1 MENDAN
7 SCNAP
12 YQDNRSNS
20 SADYLKRAAIAVNA
34 GDKILGVHLYLAAFE
49 RALAENLV
57 PSNEVLEGMGKAWD
71 LAITTK
77 QRSLAEYIFEK
88 MESFWSADEMM
99 DHAEELQQLA
109 FDKLEEYGFTREA
122 LEDMADMVSQ
132 DLMSVGPEILY
143 RFDEMEQG
151 KSSQNDHSD
160 HASHQ
165 TEASDGVSEQE
176 EDLSAASA
184 VQGEHESS
192 SIEGEDSHRKNGSD
206 APAKSVHAVSFAI
219 PSQGASSSTKTSK
232 KKQKDKKAAHVP
244 RFNYS
249 SIVGFDSAIEQMH
262 KLGVGKSDDE
272 EFQAFVRL
280 LNFRHGLA
288 RMPQLGTVVFRS
300 ESREDANYFMAATA
314 GELALPAVR
323 MRLDHNAAGQP
334 VLFVMASPDFKA
346 HLTSLAQAGFDSPTV
361 LLLEDFD
368 QWVLPTPNEDD
379 ETDMQ
384 NFLQVQLSRGARE
397 ALSLIRS
404 ALESAEVTVLVS
416 CESTDDI
423 DPYFIDLIGSCRVV
437 SIDYPNDDERKHIWQ
452 AIEKEHPSTRG
463 LPVRQ
468 MTKFSRGMSRF
479 ELIAAA
485 ADAVDDAYRKSLEK
499 QEYCAVDTEDMV
511 RRLANFQPLDSDL
524 YKEMEDFVAESFSK
538 QLDDLDDL
546 LKGE

>member
-1 MENDAN
+1 MGNDAN

-20 SADYLKRAAIAVNA
+20 SSDYLRRAAIAVNA

-49 RALAENLV
+49 RALAENIV

-71 LAITTK
+71 LAVSTK

-99 DHAEELQQLA
+99 NHAEELQQLA

-132 DLMSVGPEILY
+132 DLMSMGPEILY
-143 RFDEMEQG
+143 RFDGTSQG
-151 KSSQNDHSD
+151 GSPQVNRDHDDHSLSRNNSSGSESFTQDSELHNHKHDSHASED
-160 HASHQ
+160 HA
-165 TEASDGVSEQE
+165 TNDNEPAS
-176 EDLSAASA
+176 SAS
-184 VQGEHESS
+184 
-192 SIEGEDSHRKNGSD
+192 K
-206 APAKSVHAVSFAI
+206 PVHAVSFTL
-219 PSQGASSSTKTSK
+219 PSYSSTSQAKSK
-232 KKQKDKKAAHVP
+232 KSRKEKSAKKAP
-244 RFNYS
+244 RFNYQ
-249 SIVGFDSAIEQMH
+249 SIVGFENAIEQMH
-262 KLGVGKSDDE
+262 KLGIGRADDE

-280 LNFRHGLA
+280 LNFRHGLTH
-288 RMPQLGTVVFRS
+288 MPPLGTVVFRS

-314 GELALPAVR
+314 GELGLPAVR

-346 HLTSLAQAGFDSPTV
+346 HLASLAQAGFDAPTV

-368 QWVLPTPNEDD
+368 QWVLPTPGDEDD
-379 ETDMQ
+379 GDIQ
-384 NFLQVQLSRGARE
+384 NFLQVQLSRGAKE

-404 ALESAEVTVLVS
+404 VLESSEVTVLIA
-416 CESTDDI
+416 CESVDDI

-437 SIDYPNDDERKHIWQ
+437 TIDYPTDEERKRIWL
-452 AIEKEHPSTRG
+452 AIQKEHPSTRG
-463 LPVRQ
+463 LPVHQ
-468 MTKFSRGMSRF
+468 MTKFSKGMSRF

-485 ADAVDDAYRKSLEK
+485 ADAVDEAYRESLEK
-499 QEYCAVDTEDMV
+499 QEYCAVNTEDMV

-524 YKEMEDFVAESFSK
+524 YKQMEDFVAESFGK
-538 QLDDLDDL
+538 HLDDLDDF